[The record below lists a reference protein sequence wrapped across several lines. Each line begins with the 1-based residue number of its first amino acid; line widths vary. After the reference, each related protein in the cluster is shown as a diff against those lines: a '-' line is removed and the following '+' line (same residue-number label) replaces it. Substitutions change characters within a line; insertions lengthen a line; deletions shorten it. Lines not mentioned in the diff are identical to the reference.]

1 MEKVVVLSKF
11 LAKFLPVCAYA
22 QWYAEEAHAHGE
34 K

>member
-1 MEKVVVLSKF
+1 MEKLVVPSKF

-22 QWYAEEAHAHGE
+22 EWYAEEAHAHEE